1 MKKYF
6 SLIILGLLL
15 TGCTNNQINDRKN
28 KILTNDQARIYH
40 EIETNLT
47 SKTVDDVVDFST
59 IVPKEIAR
67 LQKKEE
73 IFWLDQNHK
82 IQGRTPMYY
91 LQNKIECKD
100 GSKKDCSI
108 VGLQAYKNNLPPQ
121 FTVDNCDSDGWCLIT
136 EPKFEGEQI
145 NNIKQIAGFY
155 GFNKDVYTIGSVNG
169 DDNYSIFKNGKEIFS
184 HKMYFGAES
193 VVEDASIILNS
204 PAFTF
209 YDLKEWKDENNPV
222 VSHNI
227 WFNNETAN
235 EKYSVEA
242 SSHLFSYKD
251 KVGFVGEGDGK
262 KFLFFNGQKISPY
275 FDEIRTNNCCAIFAY
290 PIELDENGILFFL
303 AKRGE
308 KYFFVEINL
317 NEYLK

>member
-1 MKKYF
+1 MKKCF
-6 SLIILGLLL
+6 SLLILGLFL
-15 TGCTNNQINDRKN
+15 TGCTNNQMNDEKN
-28 KILTNDQARIYH
+28 KIPTSDQAQFYH
-40 EIETNLT
+40 EIETTLT
-47 SKTVDDVVDFST
+47 SKTVDDIVDFST
-59 IVPKEIAR
+59 IVPKEIAQ

-91 LQNKIECKD
+91 LQSKIGCKND
-100 GSKKDCSI
+100 TKQDCSI
-108 VGLQAYKNNLPPQ
+108 VGLQAHKNNLPSQ
-121 FTVDNCDSDGWCLIT
+121 FIVDNCDSDGWCLIT
-136 EPKFEGEQI
+136 KPKFESEQI

-155 GFNKDVYTIGSVNG
+155 GFDKDTYTIGSVKG
-169 DDNYSIFKNGKEIFS
+169 DNNYSIFKNGKEIFS

-209 YDLKEWKDENNPV
+209 YDLKEWKDENNPAV
-222 VSHNI
+222 RRNI
-227 WFNNETAN
+227 WFNNETVN

-251 KVGFVGEGDGK
+251 KVGFVGEKDGK
-262 KFLFFNGQKISPY
+262 NFLFFNGQKISQD
-275 FDEIRTNNCCAIFAY
+275 FDEIRTNSCCAIFAY
-290 PIELDENGILFFL
+290 PIELDEDGILFFL